1 MRVPGPRAARRS
13 GRRLCGA
20 RDTRGAASAAG
31 AQLLRQ
37 LKGGGG
43 GGGRTKL
50 LARLKEPASRE
61 LERLRKLKEEE
72 KKERGEPFDGK
83 INSWDFNYYHT
94 LLKQVCPGQNFVI
107 RFAVLVSAGFV
118 PR

>member
-31 AQLLRQ
+31 AQLLR
-37 LKGGGG
+37 
-43 GGGRTKL
+43 
-50 LARLKEPASRE
+50 RLKEPASRE

>member
-1 MRVPGPRAARRS
+1 VWPPG
-13 GRRLCGA
+13 G
-20 RDTRGAASAAG
+20 
-31 AQLLRQ
+31 
-37 LKGGGG
+37 GGGG

>member
-1 MRVPGPRAARRS
+1 MRVPGPRVARRS
-13 GRRLCGA
+13 GRRLLGA

-31 AQLLRQ
+31 AQLLRR
-37 LKGGGG
+37 LKMGGC
-43 GGGRTKL
+43 GRTKL

-94 LLKQVCPGQNFVI
+94 LLKQVCPGQSFVI
-107 RFAVLVSAGFV
+107 RFAVLVPAGFV